1 MPRAESVGRA
11 PAHLALSYRAPAW
24 LRGGHAQTIW
34 PATLMPIRAPAL
46 RRERWTTP
54 DGDFI
59 DLDWTVPAKTP
70 TPDDAPLVALF
81 HGLEGSSASHYARA
95 LMTAT
100 AQRGWRGVV
109 VHWRGCSGE
118 ANHLPRAYHSGD
130 SAEVDW
136 ILRRLR
142 PDFVAGISLGGNA
155 LLKWLGEQGE
165 AAGFIRA
172 AAGVSAPQDLEAGA
186 ISLARGINRLYC
198 QHFLRTLKPKSAAL
212 LDRYPGLFDR
222 ARMLAAR
229 NFHDFD
235 DIVTARLHGFSSARD
250 YWSRSSCR
258 AFLGGIRIPA
268 LVINARNDPFLP
280 ATALATPDQVS
291 RSVTLDYPDEGG
303 HVGFTVG
310 APPGRPDWLPRRLLD
325 FFGAH
330 HG

>member
-1 MPRAESVGRA
+1 M
-11 PAHLALSYRAPAW
+11 LSTASPLLPPLPPYRAPVW

-34 PATLMPIRAPAL
+34 PATLMPVPAPIL
-46 RRERWTTP
+46 RRERWATP

-59 DLDWTVPAKTP
+59 DLDWTTPATAA
-70 TPDDAPLVALF
+70 TATAPLVALF

-95 LMTAT
+95 LMA
-100 AQRGWRGVV
+100 AAAARGWRGVV

-118 ANHLPRAYHSGD
+118 PNRLPRAYHSGD

-142 PDFVAGISLGGNA
+142 PDFAAGVSLGANA
-155 LLKWLGEQGE
+155 LLKWLGEQAE
-165 AAGFIRA
+165 AASFIRA
-172 AAGVSAPQDLEAGA
+172 AAGVSPPQDLEAGA
-186 ISLARGINRLYC
+186 VSLARGVNRLYC
-198 QHFLRTLKPKSAAL
+198 AHFLRTLKPKSAAL
-212 LDRYPGLFDR
+212 LDRHPGLFDR

-235 DIVTARLHGFSSARD
+235 DIVTARLHGFSSAHD

-258 AFLGGIRIPA
+258 PFLAGIAVPT

-280 ATALATPDQVS
+280 ATALARPDQVS
-291 RSVTLDYPDEGG
+291 RTVTLDYPDQGG
-303 HVGFTVG
+303 HVGFATG
-310 APPGRPDWLPRRLLD
+310 APPGRPDWLARRLLD
-325 FFGAH
+325 YFEAH